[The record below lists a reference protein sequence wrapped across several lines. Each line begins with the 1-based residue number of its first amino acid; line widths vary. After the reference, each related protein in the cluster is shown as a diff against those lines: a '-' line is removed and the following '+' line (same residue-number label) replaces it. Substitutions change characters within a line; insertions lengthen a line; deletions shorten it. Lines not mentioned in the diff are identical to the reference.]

1 MLRQLTCTTLFCVEI
16 LLILLSE
23 LSPLDVDDSLDKS
36 ETVSLK
42 AESLS
47 GLPVRDDSL
56 MSLDVAVLEIVELA
70 PETIELERLWV
81 CVRPCRMSPFCSN
94 KLNSVKM
101 ESNSD
106 SWVSS
111 KFAIE
116 NLYEFILSLFDTD
129 NCSLGRSLTGDC
141 WYVSKP
147 CKIKEELFLLFN
159 PNLQQKLYIK
169 LNLNEEEVACT
180 KVLN

>member
-70 PETIELERLWV
+70 PETIELERL
-81 CVRPCRMSPFCSN
+81 
-94 KLNSVKM
+94 
-101 ESNSD
+101 
-106 SWVSS
+106 
-111 KFAIE
+111 
-116 NLYEFILSLFDTD
+116 
-129 NCSLGRSLTGDC
+129 
-141 WYVSKP
+141 
-147 CKIKEELFLLFN
+147 
-159 PNLQQKLYIK
+159 
-169 LNLNEEEVACT
+169 
-180 KVLN
+180 